1 MNTAVRN
8 EVADFVVTNFLF
20 GDPSR
25 LPADDESLLGSGVVD
40 STGVLEL
47 VEFVEADLDVSVAD
61 EETVPEN
68 FDTIANIAAFVSR
81 KKGDG

>member
-1 MNTAVRN
+1 M
-8 EVADFVVTNFLF
+8 
-20 GDPSR
+20 
-25 LPADDESLLGSGVVD
+25 VD